1 MTDKKPSLAKVSTE
15 TIQQISD
22 ALGLEIVQLRR
33 EASAALESGHLAIA
47 TSIAAD
53 LAEKLDDQEKYLHVL
68 ENRAKRAMSRKA
80 PDIPK

>member
-53 LAEKLDDQEKYLHVL
+53 LTEKLNDQDKYLRVL
-68 ENRAKRAMSRKA
+68 ESRAKRAISRKG
-80 PDIPK
+80 PDKPK